1 MLNQPT
7 SSPMMT
13 RMFGGRCCCCASA
26 CVPAAVIATKPASRP
41 RHIRRVLMSTPPRLG
56 NQLLLCATPLTQT
69 CLAVTVKTQSGPV
82 VLCRAEEDFEQRNA
96 VAGVK
101 SRLIRRDQFV
111 AISISIYRIGPSSA
125 AKAASGPNPASS
137 AGPRTGTTPHIRY
150 VAGSAG
156 GYSEDDT
163 TMIRE

>member
-1 MLNQPT
+1 VRRPLLLLRECLRARRRHGDSTRKQTEAHPSRAHVY
-7 SSPMMT
+7 SSEI
-13 RMFGGRCCCCASA
+13 GD
-26 CVPAAVIATKPASRP
+26 
-41 RHIRRVLMSTPPRLG
+41 
-56 NQLLLCATPLTQT
+56 QLLLYAAPLAQT

-125 AKAASGPNPASS
+125 AKAASGPASS

-156 GYSEDDT
+156 GYAEDDT

>member
-1 MLNQPT
+1 N
-7 SSPMMT
+7 
-13 RMFGGRCCCCASA
+13 A

-56 NQLLLCATPLTQT
+56 NQLLLRAAPLAQT

-96 VAGVK
+96 GAGVK

-111 AISISIYRIGPSSA
+111 AISISICRIGPSPT
-125 AKAASGPNPASS
+125 AKAASGPTRRAAPAADRNDSRHS
-137 AGPRTGTTPHIRY
+137 LCRW
-150 VAGSAG
+150 
-156 GYSEDDT
+156 
-163 TMIRE
+163 

>member
-13 RMFGGRCCCCASA
+13 RMFGGRCCCCANA
-26 CVPAAVIATKPASRP
+26 CVPAAVIATTPASRP
-41 RHIRRVLMSTPPRLG
+41 RHIRRVLMSTPSRLVG
-56 NQLLLCATPLTQT
+56 QLLLYAAPLAQT

-111 AISISIYRIGPSSA
+111 AISISICRIGDSPT
-125 AKAASGPNPASS
+125 AKAASSPTRRAAPGGQERLHTFVMSLGVLEVTPK
-137 AGPRTGTTPHIRY
+137 TTPQ
-150 VAGSAG
+150 
-156 GYSEDDT
+156 
-163 TMIRE
+163 

>member
-13 RMFGGRCCCCASA
+13 RMFGGRCCCCANA
-26 CVPAAVIATKPASRP
+26 CVPAAIIATTPASRP
-41 RHIRRVLMSTPPRLG
+41 RHIRLALMSTPPRLG
-56 NQLLLCATPLTQT
+56 NQLLLYAAPLAQT

-111 AISISIYRIGPSSA
+111 AISISICCIGSSSA
-125 AKAASGPNPASS
+125 AKAASGP
-137 AGPRTGTTPHIRY
+137 

-163 TMIRE
+163 TIIRE